1 MKILI
6 LIAFCLTIP
15 NSGKSQLFSRESTR
29 GAALGGILG
38 GIIGHNSGRKT
49 AEGIGIGAGTGWLL
63 GNLARNHRE
72 RGAYDTYIPS
82 RRQSVYA
89 DSAPAATRPNYAITG
104 AAVGGLAGAIIGHN
118 QGRKTMEGL
127 GIGAAS
133 GLLVGGLAEHATR
146 QRESRHYYAHEAP
159 PRYSVRFHG
168 NAPVAVQ
175 TRSPVVVTQQQPVVY
190 VQPAQPPT
198 VFKRVT
204 TSSTTGNSQGAGN
217 RTTQPIQAQT
227 VVINNYYLN
236 NQPAGSPTTLPPAWK

>member
-82 RRQSVYA
+82 RRRSVYA
-89 DSAPAATRPNYAITG
+89 DSAPAASRPNYAITG

-146 QRESRHYYAHEAP
+146 QKESRHYYAHEAP
-159 PRYSVRFHG
+159 PPIQCQISWERSGCSPDAFAG
-168 NAPVAVQ
+168 GGDTAT
-175 TRSPVVVTQQQPVVY
+175 TRSLRATSPAPYRVQKGHHFQYDWKFARSRQPHN
-190 VQPAQPPT
+190 
-198 VFKRVT
+198 T
-204 TSSTTGNSQGAGN
+204 TSPSSDGGNKQ
-217 RTTQPIQAQT
+217 
-227 VVINNYYLN
+227 L
-236 NQPAGSPTTLPPAWK
+236 LPQ